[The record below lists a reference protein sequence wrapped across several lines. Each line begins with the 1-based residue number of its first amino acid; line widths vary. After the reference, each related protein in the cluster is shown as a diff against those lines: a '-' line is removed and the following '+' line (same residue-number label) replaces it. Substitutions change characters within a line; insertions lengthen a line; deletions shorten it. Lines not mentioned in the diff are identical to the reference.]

1 MSSVVNDIISKD
13 NCFKVVFLMG
23 LSENVLGN
31 AFEKEYIESG
41 YTNKFNSIP
50 NATYLREIFRLRQL
64 LFKHYNVCGK
74 GTRIEVKARV
84 GEYCESTVKYLIEEH
99 NFDLY
104 DVIEKM
110 TLCGTINELSK
121 RINLIVYQVLKDMG
135 VAHKEIV
142 GNIFKYPEFNKKN
155 IVKYVSSIKSNEDYP
170 YGIVMFNTARVDNYL
185 AHMFR
190 DDKNMYNTLYA
201 IRGIKYS
208 YENDKDINSII
219 KEGVSNTAT
228 PKVETSS
235 KPDVTLV
242 EYNTVKADNSELA
255 IKKVEVHHFEEPKV
269 EEHKSDESN
278 AVEEPVRVAPL
289 IYESNR
295 RNGYEFKPFE
305 QYVNKTS
312 EKIKQT
318 QMESLGFCSGDY
330 TVEKLL
336 SEAYKITYVYIDC
349 DNINYF
355 KFLALVHEMS
365 KQSNQFVVKVF
376 VDTKTSILWECLP
389 TGCRNVKLEVISV
402 DRIVNLKSM
411 VDMVMTTEI
420 CKDVYKN
427 GVDSIYIVSSDSDFL
442 GLIRTVKIKDLS
454 VIFNYDDTSKNYI
467 NYLVTNDDVKIADLA
482 LLDTNEVSEKFKRI
496 SISNLFLK
504 HLSNLPICKWDKS
517 ACIDFIM
524 YNLNGES
531 ISLVTYEEISDIVD
545 ELKSSVAISLDDGGY
560 TLSAKGCTI
569 CTNSLALN

>member
-31 AFEKEYIESG
+31 AFEKEYIASG

-74 GTRIEVKARV
+74 GTRGEVKARV

-121 RINLIVYQVLKDMG
+121 RINLIVYQVLKDMD

-201 IRGIKYS
+201 IRGIKYN
-208 YENDKDINSII
+208 YDNDKDINR
-219 KEGVSNTAT
+219 KDDASNIETHKAQ
-228 PKVETSS
+228 TSS
-235 KPDVTLV
+235 KPNITLV
-242 EYNTVKADNSELA
+242 ESNTEKVSKGELA
-255 IKKVEVHHFEEPKV
+255 ITKVEVHHVEEPKV
-269 EEHKSDESN
+269 EVAKS
-278 AVEEPVRVAPL
+278 VEEQVRVAPTPAEVVKHSSCE
-289 IYESNR
+289 Y
-295 RNGYEFKPFE
+295 KPPV
-305 QYVNKTS
+305 QYVNKVA
-312 EKIKQT
+312 EKAKQN
-318 QMESLGFCSGDY
+318 QMELIGFSSEDY
-330 TVEKLL
+330 TVEDLL
-336 SEAYKITYVYIDC
+336 SEAYKITYAYIDC

-355 KFLALVHEMS
+355 KFLALVDEMG

-376 VDTKTSILWECLP
+376 RDTKTSSLWDCLP
-389 TGCRNVKLEVISV
+389 TGYDNVKVEVINV

-420 CKDVYKN
+420 CRDVYKG

-454 VIFNYDDTSKNYI
+454 VIFNYDDTSKDYI
-467 NYLVTNDDVKIADLA
+467 NYLVTNDDIKIADLA
-482 LLDTNEVSEKFKRI
+482 LLDTNEVSEKFKRV

-504 HLSNLPICKWDKS
+504 HLSNLPICRWDKS
-517 ACIDFIM
+517 ACIDFIL
-524 YNLNGES
+524 YNLNGQA

-545 ELKSSVAISLDDGGY
+545 ELKSYVTLSLDDGGY

-569 CTNSLALN
+569 GTNSSALN